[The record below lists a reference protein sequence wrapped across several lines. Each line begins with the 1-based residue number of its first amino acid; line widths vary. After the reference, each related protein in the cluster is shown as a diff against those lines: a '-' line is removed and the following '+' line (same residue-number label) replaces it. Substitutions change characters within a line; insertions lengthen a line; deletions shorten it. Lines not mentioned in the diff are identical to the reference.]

1 MIQDHCHTHLPHHL
15 VPALRQLAH
24 VMCPKE
30 MRYLGLTD
38 AVLDHLE
45 LTMDSL
51 PRHVRIALLVG
62 VQSMETG
69 ARLWP
74 KARLKPFS
82 ALSQELA
89 TQYWERWWTSN
100 AEVPAGFAKAIKAFV
115 VMGYYEQPEIK
126 VQLEFLPEVWTAKVA
141 SKRLE
146 QWVEAIQNQDALILA
161 PDPVEAS
168 RKTVFDHSHTHEDP
182 NSSEEP
188 AHVTRT
194 T

>member
-1 MIQDHCHTHLPHHL
+1 MIQDHCHTHLPHRL

-24 VMCPKE
+24 VTCPKE

-45 LTMDSL
+45 LTLDSL
-51 PRHVRIALLVG
+51 PRHVRVAILAG
-62 VQSMETG
+62 VQSLETG

-82 ALSQELA
+82 ALSPELA
-89 TQYWERWWTSN
+89 TQYWEKWWSSN
-100 AEVPAGFAKAIKAFV
+100 ADVPASFSKAIKAFV

-146 QWVEAIQNQDALILA
+146 DWVEAIQNQDALVLA

-168 RKTVFDHSHTHEDP
+168 RKTVFDHDAPQQEDP
-182 NSSEEP
+182 SKEH
-188 AHVTRT
+188 AHATHT
-194 T
+194 S